1 MSFDL
6 TGSLYNQAVQTKKAA
21 LLSSSQSS
29 AKGQQYKL
37 SFSNAYD
44 QTLQFEEK
52 KTETPAKNK
61 LDFIA

>member
-21 LLSSSQSS
+21 LLTGSQPS
-29 AKGQQYKL
+29 AKSQEYTL

-44 QTLQFEEK
+44 KTLQFEEK
-52 KTETPAKNK
+52 KTETPVKNK
-61 LDFIA
+61 IDFIA